1 MRQKK
6 HKRVSRSVRF
16 LKLAFDFRTPYKVG
30 LWHLHEL
37 VATGLITSRAA
48 DKLPAHAGDTGRQL
62 CARPAA
68 VRVCLGSPPP
78 LSSGCYERRL
88 LSLVSS
94 RTATA
99 CRTQPADAVPK
110 LLGGACKLCTSR
122 CVLEELRRL
131 GAQCEG
137 AR

>member
-1 MRQKK
+1 MQ
-6 HKRVSRSVRF
+6 VILDGNF
-16 LKLAFDFRTPYKVG
+16 
-30 LWHLHEL
+30 
-37 VATGLITSRAA
+37 
-48 DKLPAHAGDTGRQL
+48 AHALLQSGY
-62 CARPAA
+62 ASA
-68 VRVCLGSPPP
+68 PPP